1 MAMVCCQL
9 SQLILTKY
17 IKTLFVV
24 EFTTTAEIERHQLI
38 SRCSFKL
45 SDIIADVLVSS
56 YNN

>member
-17 IKTLFVV
+17 IKSLFLVV
-24 EFTTTAEIERHQLI
+24 YTTTAEIERHQLI
-38 SRCSFKL
+38 SRYSFKL
-45 SDIIADVLVSS
+45 SDVNADVLVSS